1 LRAAHVLVDA
11 DERRATIS
19 QQLAAIA
26 QENGWVLQLDSDKS
40 QDLLEEVNNIVEWPT
55 AFAGSFDE
63 KYLAVPDDV
72 LMTSM
77 REHQRFF
84 YVTDQSGQ
92 LLPHF
97 LSVRN
102 GNDEHLR
109 NVIAGNEKVLVARLE
124 DAEFFYHEDQQKTI
138 ADYMAKVEKLVF
150 HEKIGTVYEHMQR
163 VGLLA
168 AELADQLGFD
178 DTKKADL
185 ARAADIYK
193 FDLMTGMVGEFDELQ
208 GIMGE
213 HYAQLFG
220 ENTAVATAVREHYM
234 PTSAAGEVAQSDIGA
249 VLAIADKLDTLVTF
263 FAADLVPSG
272 SNDPY
277 GLRRAATGIVRT
289 LQAKQWRIALAPL
302 LESFIA
308 KTGEVSSHADTAAIR
323 AFILDRVRKLAL
335 DAGTRQD
342 LVAAGTANVVNLD
355 VVYVAQRVQTLAQH
369 ADDANFRDVIASLTR
384 VSRLAVKYDTDATVD
399 PALFENEAEVAL
411 YAATQSLDL
420 HTLVMAG
427 SEAVYQALANL
438 QAPIA
443 AYFDET
449 MVNVDDEA
457 VKNNRYAQL
466 HLINR
471 LISGLGDLEKIVIK

>member
-1 LRAAHVLVDA
+1 
-11 DERRATIS
+11 
-19 QQLAAIA
+19 
-26 QENGWVLQLDSDKS
+26 
-40 QDLLEEVNNIVEWPT
+40 
-55 AFAGSFDE
+55 
-63 KYLAVPDDV
+63 
-72 LMTSM
+72 
-77 REHQRFF
+77 
-84 YVTDQSGQ
+84 
-92 LLPHF
+92 
-97 LSVRN
+97 
-102 GNDEHLR
+102 
-109 NVIAGNEKVLVARLE
+109 
-124 DAEFFYHEDQQKTI
+124 
-138 ADYMAKVEKLVF
+138 
-150 HEKIGTVYEHMQR
+150 MQR

-168 AELADQLGFD
+168 AELADRLGFD
-178 DTKKADL
+178 ATKKADL

-342 LVAAGTANVVNLD
+342 FVAAGTANVVNLD

-427 SEAVYQALANL
+427 SEAVYEALANL